1 MKRFLSLALCV
12 LLAAAVVWFIATIE
26 RAGSFLVPT
35 EKMAL
40 FAAGFAAIGA
50 GVLFLLGR
58 WWALIVIAATLL
70 LLVVQSR
77 ETDGIAWWTGAV
89 GAVALIAFALGSF
102 PPRHEAKPH
111 HY

>member
-1 MKRFLSLALCV
+1 MKRFLSLSLCV
-12 LLAAAVVWFIATIE
+12 LLAAVAVWLIATVE

-40 FAAGFAAIGA
+40 FAAGFAAIGGGA
-50 GVLFLLGR
+50 LFLLGR
-58 WWALIVIAATLL
+58 WWALGVIVATVV
-70 LLVVQSR
+70 LVVAQSR

-111 HY
+111 RY